1 MRDLS
6 MLERTG
12 EAGSDVYLKTRGETA
27 LPLALTFRV
36 GAVWALDLRN
46 RLERPMPEGCLSKA
60 LRIGTHSTPT
70 ISGCRGEPVGNL
82 WVNGTCPLD
91 WPLRFRDDVIAEGLS
106 WTIT

>member
-1 MRDLS
+1 M
-6 MLERTG
+6 
-12 EAGSDVYLKTRGETA
+12 
-27 LPLALTFRV
+27 
-36 GAVWALDLRN
+36 
-46 RLERPMPEGCLSKA
+46 
-60 LRIGTHSTPT
+60 PT